1 MKTHSDNPE
10 DMNALREKI
19 AGLGERSYRKSY
31 YPKLR
36 QQLADLNK
44 ALAELERSNREL
56 EEFAY
61 IASHDLQEPLRMVS
75 SFLQLL
81 QDKYKGKLDEEA
93 DQYIHFAVNGAER
106 MQGLIVDLLTYSS
119 LFRRS
124 EHAPVDLNQVLNEV
138 VSGLAAVIQESD
150 ATITNDDL
158 PTVAGIKSQLLQLFQ
173 NLVSNAIKFRKPGTN
188 PLVHISA
195 KKWYREWIFS
205 VRDNGIG
212 IEPEYYDRI
221 FQIFQRLHTR
231 TEYPGTGIGLA
242 LCKKVVEGH
251 NGRIWV
257 ESKPGEGT
265 TFYFAVPVQE
275 KDNDRNTHR

>member
-44 ALAELERSNREL
+44 ALEELERSNREL

-124 EHAPVDLNQVLNEV
+124 ELEPVDLNLVLNEV